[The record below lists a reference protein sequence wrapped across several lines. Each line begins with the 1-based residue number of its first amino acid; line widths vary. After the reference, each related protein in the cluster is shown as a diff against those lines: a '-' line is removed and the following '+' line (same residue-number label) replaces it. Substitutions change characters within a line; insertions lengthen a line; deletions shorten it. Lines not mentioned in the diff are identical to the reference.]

1 MARLARRSY
10 CRFGIAPLLLVMLAG
25 CGFAPLAVRTLPFAP
40 STSTHRIM
48 PPTHCLPPSTTPQS
62 LLSLG
67 DSYTIGEGVAET
79 ERWSVIL
86 QKLLTEHGWQIQP
99 PTIVARTGWTTD
111 ELANAIQSAELTEH
125 YDWVTLLIGVN
136 NQYRGYPLD
145 NYQLEF
151 SQLLQ
156 SALQFTGGNA
166 KRVVVLS
173 IPDWSV
179 TPFAMQ
185 AGRTADGEQI
195 AKFNEINR
203 MVSEQA
209 GVLYI
214 DITPTSQQGV
224 WADPSTALAP
234 DQLHYSGAMHREWA
248 LLALEGI
255 CQSLQAGKP

>member
-1 MARLARRSY
+1 
-10 CRFGIAPLLLVMLAG
+10 
-25 CGFAPLAVRTLPFAP
+25 
-40 STSTHRIM
+40 
-48 PPTHCLPPSTTPQS
+48 

-67 DSYTIGEGVAET
+67 DSYTIGEGVPES

-86 QKLLTEHGWQIQP
+86 QTLLTERGWQIQP
-99 PTIVARTGWTTD
+99 PTIIARTGWTTD
-111 ELANAIQSAELTEH
+111 ELASAIQSAELAER

-151 SQLLQ
+151 RQLLQ
-156 SALQFTGGNA
+156 TALQFVAGNA
-166 KRVVVLS
+166 QRVVVLS

-179 TPFAMQ
+179 TPFAVQ

-203 MVSEQA
+203 RVSEQA

-214 DITPTSQQGV
+214 DITPISQQGV
-224 WADPSTALAP
+224 LADASKALAT
-234 DQLHYSGAMHREWA
+234 DQLHYSGVMHREWA
-248 LLALEGI
+248 MLALEGI
-255 CQSLQAGKP
+255 CQRLQAKNP